1 MANLF
6 NVIIYKP
13 LFNALVIF
21 YDSIALQDL
30 GLAIIFLTILIRLL
44 LFPIF
49 HESLRQQKIQQSL
62 QPHIKKIQ
70 DKHKD
75 NKEAQ
80 TKAILNLYT
89 EHKANPALPLLLVLI
104 QLPILFAL
112 FGIFKTGI
120 TDVSLN
126 SLYSFIPRPGTI
138 NHTFLNFIDLT
149 KASLLLTGLAAIA
162 QYFQSKLAMVE
173 QKPGETQTEAERIG
187 KSLVFVAPFIT
198 VVVLWS
204 MPAAIGLYWIT
215 TTVFSAVQQVIIN
228 KVFKHGES
236 KGTTE

>member
-6 NVIIYKP
+6 NVILYKP

-21 YDSIALQDL
+21 YNSIALQDL

-80 TKAILNLYT
+80 TKAILNLYS
-89 EHKANPALPLLLVLI
+89 EHKANPALPLVLVLV

-120 TDVSLN
+120 TDASLS
-126 SLYSFIPRPGTI
+126 SLYSFVQRPETI
-138 NHTFLNFIDLT
+138 NHTLFNFIDLT

-162 QYFQSKLAMVE
+162 QYFQSNLAMIK

-187 KSLVFVAPFIT
+187 KNLVYVAPFIT

-228 KVFKHGES
+228 KAFKHG
-236 KGTTE
+236 